1 MELELQDIKV
11 RVDEFYGFVVLE
23 QHGEVID
30 AISAQDAVALG
41 NSLLDA
47 AQALS
52 AVPPSR
58 GVLLE
63 SFSFLA
69 DSCVSGDCCATGEG
83 CASSFVQLDG
93 MSTAED

>member
-23 QHGEVID
+23 QNGEVID
-30 AISAQDAVALG
+30 AISARDAVTLA

-47 AQALS
+47 AHSLS
-52 AVPPSR
+52 AVPPNR

-63 SFSFLA
+63 SIGYYS
-69 DSCVSGDCCATGEG
+69 DPCISSDCCASGDG
-83 CASSFVQLDG
+83 CASSFTQLDG